1 MAKRLAS
8 SPRAAR
14 IVKNGSRTSE
24 PRIDYSDLPQSTPEQ
39 LRAMR
44 RVGRPLLG
52 EIARQLIAIRVDPH
66 VLERLRRE
74 AKRRNIGYQT
84 LVNRVLAEHVGLP
97 VA

>member
-1 MAKRLAS
+1 MAQRRAS

-14 IVKNGSRTSE
+14 IMKKG
-24 PRIDYSDLPQSTPEQ
+24 I
-39 LRAMR
+39 AMR
-44 RVGRPLLG
+44 RVGWPLLG